1 MPIVCPY
8 CSHAFGG
15 EKISPRH
22 IAKCPKW
29 PRTLTEPCL
38 CGFRAESDNKLKA
51 HKKTCE
57 AWQARD
63 KKAVRRERLVKTNL
77 ERFGAASP
85 IENPEIRARIA
96 ATNRERYGAENP
108 FAREAS
114 TFDAVQA
121 SLEGKRPILRGAEN
135 PFAREDVKAKIRES
149 MLERHGVANPQQSPE
164 IRARTTATSEERYGG
179 VLLSSPVLAEK
190 ARETNLAL
198 YGDVIPQR
206 TEAVKAKQRET
217 NMSRYGV
224 PWTSMDPEIRA
235 KQLEAH
241 HAKWGS
247 HYFASEEGKAHIRS
261 VLVERFG
268 VGFPGAIEGHWDK
281 AVETF
286 KERYGVEHPLQ
297 LAEFLSKQRDTTLAK
312 YGVENVMQ
320 NGEVRERAK
329 ETNNERYGSPFFVG
343 SASYKEW
350 SRGLYGTDHPM
361 QNREYARQH
370 FEKMSPSI
378 GGPNGLERKVIA
390 LAPQE
395 SIFFTGDFSFWRWL
409 PKLGHHKNPDFIVPG
424 PDPDH
429 PKKGVTKVVEAFGD
443 FYHSRIF
450 TGKAP
455 FEHEQEL
462 IDAYAEIGIEC
473 LILWESEVNNDSESV
488 RARLDAFLGE
498 VDGVHPKTR

>member
-1 MPIVCPY
+1 MPVVCPY
-8 CSHAFGG
+8 CSHTFGG
-15 EKISPRH
+15 DKVSSRH

-29 PRTLTEPCL
+29 PRTLTKPCL
-38 CGFRAESDNKLKA
+38 CGHRGTSDNKLKA

-57 AWQARD
+57 VWQARD
-63 KKAVRRERLVKTNL
+63 KNAVRRERLIKTNL

-85 IENPEIRARIA
+85 IENPEIRARIE
-96 ATNRERYGAENP
+96 ATNRERYGAANP

-121 SLEGKRPILRGAEN
+121 SLEGKRPILRGADN
-135 PFAREDVKAKIRES
+135 PFARDDVKVKIRES

-164 IRARTTATSEERYGG
+164 IRARTKATSEERYGG
-179 VLLSSPVLAEK
+179 VLLSSPELAEK
-190 ARETNLAL
+190 ARATNLAL
-198 YGDVIPQR
+198 YGDAFPQK
-206 TEAVKAKQRET
+206 TEAVKSKQRET

-224 PWTSMDPEIRA
+224 PWTSMSPEIRT

-268 VGFPGAIEGHWDK
+268 VEFPGAIEGHWDK
-281 AVETF
+281 AVQTF

-297 LAEFLSKQRDTTLAK
+297 LAEFLGKQRDTNLIRHGWDYYMNSTN
-312 YGVENVMQ
+312 Y
-320 NGEVRERAK
+320 VRK
-329 ETNNERYGSPFFVG
+329 CFVN
-343 SASYKEW
+343 A
-350 SRGLYGTDHPM
+350 GLPIPEILPHHPM

-370 FEKMSPSI
+370 LEKMSPLK
-378 GGPNGLERKVIA
+378 GGPNGLERKVVA
-390 LAPQE
+390 LAPE
-395 SIFFTGDFSFWRWL
+395 DMLLFTGDFSFWRWL

-443 FYHSRIF
+443 FWHSRIF

-473 LILWESEVNNDSESV
+473 LILWESEVYGDKEKS
-488 RARLDAFLGE
+488 RARLTSFLAF
-498 VDGVHPKTR
+498 

>member
-1 MPIVCPY
+1 MPISCPH
-8 CSHAFGG
+8 CNKHFAESDVP
-15 EKISPRH
+15 SRH
-22 IAKCPKW
+22 KGSCQGWIDSALASC
-29 PRTLTEPCL
+29 LPCL
-38 CGFRAESDNKLKA
+38 CGQRESSPNKLKA
-51 HKKTCE
+51 HKKSCE
-57 AWQARD
+57 VWQARD

-179 VLLSSPVLAEK
+179 VLLSSPMLAEK

-235 KQLEAH
+235 RQLEAH

-268 VGFPGAIEGHWDK
+268 VEFPGAIEGHWDK

-297 LAEFLSKQRDTTLAK
+297 LAEFRDKQVETLI
-312 YGVENVMQ
+312 
-320 NGEVRERAK
+320 
-329 ETNNERYGSPFFVG
+329 ERYGSPFP
-343 SASYKEW
+343 
-350 SRGLYGTDHPM
+350 GLMG
-361 QNREYARQH
+361 
-370 FEKMSPSI
+370 K
-378 GGPNGLERKVIA
+378 GPNGLESTVLA
-390 LAPQE
+390 LSQ
-395 SIFFTGDFSFWRWL
+395 SRLMFMGDGQFWKKL
-409 PKLGHHKNPDFIVPG
+409 PKIGSYKNADFIVPG

-443 FYHSRIF
+443 FWHSRIF